1 MERINA
7 QEKEYRHGDSG
18 PKYLHRGP
26 NLEWGVVRLKPQD
39 SLGAHGHK
47 EVEEIFYFPE
57 GTPLMVVNAQEYR
70 VRPGDAFRLEP
81 TETHDIINDTDQP
94 VHLVFIKCPYKPDDK
109 YSV

>member
-7 QEKEYRHGDSG
+7 NDRDYRHGDSG

-26 NLEWGVVRLKPQD
+26 NLEWGLIRLKPGD
-39 SLGAHGHK
+39 RLGEHGHR

-57 GTPLMVVNAQEYR
+57 GSPLMVVNGVEHR

-81 TETHDIINDTDQP
+81 AETHNILNDSEDA
-94 VHLVFIKCPYKPDDK
+94 VLVVFIKSPFLPDDK
-109 YSV
+109 YSP